1 MRKSVKMLFLQI
13 VNYDQMQK
21 NKNKK
26 VTKCKTT
33 ECNRDKIHNNK
44 TQIWQYTKVNLQIYP
59 TRTFVVY
66 CIYSYLHLDF

>member
-1 MRKSVKMLFLQI
+1 MRMSVKMLFLQI

-21 NKNKK
+21 NKDKK

-44 TQIWQYTKVNLQIYP
+44 IQIWQYTKVNLQVYP
-59 TRTFVVY
+59 TSRFIFY
-66 CIYSYLHLDF
+66 CI